1 MFYVEVEDDIGVTTV
16 EILDPGSETL
26 PPSLYDISSLELL
39 AKTTSTSINLKGTY
53 QYDKSLYQRFF
64 GKQYLSADG
73 VEAEITSCSYTVL
86 PFTIRGIQ
94 KTPGANTVDI
104 IALPFKGEFK
114 MYTDVNNAT
123 LSFADW
129 SFTKSSVDEYD
140 GDYYHQQGKPGE
152 KKWERIDTD
161 VDPWMDEVF
170 TSGNPLKPATIYT
183 CSCPNHAQAI
193 LRSPQETDDTNTRK
207 TNRQLRYPLPTVM
220 GQKDLTGT
228 GTQQAAGRIESWESR
243 EHRMSFKMC
252 KHSIAAM
259 FIDRIKVKEP
269 DAYPSAETRESFEE
283 KLSKEMDEVGQR
295 FNSSYRRGGI
305 TTLEI
310 VFALAQGLNLDD
322 VELAYVIL
330 NSNF

>member
-1 MFYVEVEDDIGVTTV
+1 
-16 EILDPGSETL
+16 
-26 PPSLYDISSLELL
+26 
-39 AKTTSTSINLKGTY
+39 
-53 QYDKSLYQRFF
+53 
-64 GKQYLSADG
+64 
-73 VEAEITSCSYTVL
+73 
-86 PFTIRGIQ
+86 
-94 KTPGANTVDI
+94 
-104 IALPFKGEFK
+104 
-114 MYTDVNNAT
+114 
-123 LSFADW
+123 
-129 SFTKSSVDEYD
+129 
-140 GDYYHQQGKPGE
+140 
-152 KKWERIDTD
+152 
-161 VDPWMDEVF
+161 
-170 TSGNPLKPATIYT
+170 
-183 CSCPNHAQAI
+183 
-193 LRSPQETDDTNTRK
+193 
-207 TNRQLRYPLPTVM
+207 M

-269 DAYPSAETRESFEE
+269 DSYPSAETREKFED

-322 VELAYVIL
+322 IELAYVIL